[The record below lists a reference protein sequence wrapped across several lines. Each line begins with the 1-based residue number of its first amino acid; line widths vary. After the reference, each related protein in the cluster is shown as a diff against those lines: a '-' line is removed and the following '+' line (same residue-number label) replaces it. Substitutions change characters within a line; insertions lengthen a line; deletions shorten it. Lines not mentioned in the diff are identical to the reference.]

1 MPGLSGIVVVI
12 GADGLEGEF
21 LKLGDQGADLAG
33 VVEQGLPVGELPGGE
48 AAGDGLAADL
58 AGPLGVGA
66 VQRGWV
72 SAAAAAALA
81 AGVGAHEQGAGQ
93 GGPGCG
99 GELVQ
104 GPVRGWFHATHR
116 LRPRVLRLI
125 YSILL
130 WTRVGRTGWALPG
143 LRERATSPH
152 GGRRR

>member
-66 VQRGWV
+66 
-72 SAAAAAALA
+72 
-81 AGVGAHEQGAGQ
+81 GQ

-99 GELVQ
+99 GELGGDLVQ

-116 LRPRVLRLI
+116 LRSRVLRLI